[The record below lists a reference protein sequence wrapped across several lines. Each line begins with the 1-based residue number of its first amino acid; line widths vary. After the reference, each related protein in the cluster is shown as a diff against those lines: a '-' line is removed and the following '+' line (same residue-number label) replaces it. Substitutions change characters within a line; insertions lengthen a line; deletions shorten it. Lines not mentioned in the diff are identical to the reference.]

1 MYDEQPDAWSL
12 EALGQHIQDVLLH
25 GMPHNYWVQAEIARV
40 SQSRGHCYLEL
51 VQQDARSGQT
61 LAKMRANIWASTY
74 NQLEPK
80 FIQGTGQRLSAGQQV
95 LLLVRVTFHPLYGAS
110 LQVVDIDPTYTLGE
124 QARRRMLILKQLKE
138 EGVDDMN
145 KSLTLPSPI
154 QKIAVISSSSAAGYG
169 DFCDQ
174 LHQNS
179 QGYTFYTHLYASS
192 MQGQNTE
199 ASILEALDGIL
210 DSGVDYDVVV
220 IIRGGGATSDLNDF
234 DTYMLAAAVAQFPIP
249 ILVGIGHERDTTVL
263 DELACMSLKTPT
275 AVAAFLLEKMEELYT
290 QLLNIEAYIQQTVR
304 DVLDEEKHRLQDLQ
318 HRIPLLVQRRMEEE
332 KRRVQQYQQ
341 FVLVH
346 IPQRIRQE
354 HQRLIQLEMHLKNAP
369 LMSLERKRSQLEFI
383 QQQIQTGAANALK
396 SRRDQLERIAQ
407 RVHDC
412 SPERILEKGYS
423 MTFVDGKLLKSAAD
437 VQIGDTLVT
446 HLHQGEIT
454 STVQD
459 TTTGEE

>member
-179 QGYTFYTHLYASS
+179 QGYTFYTHLYAAS

-199 ASILEALDGIL
+199 ASILEALDAIL

-304 DVLDEEKHRLQDLQ
+304 DVLDEEKHRVQDLQ

-437 VQIGDTLVT
+437 VQMGDTLVT